1 LGKGV
6 ESLITAHS
14 GEDRSVHEELV
25 QGIVTEAEVHPVGS
39 SDSDSRELADAA
51 VPEEKAHEG

>member
-1 LGKGV
+1 M

-25 QGIVTEAEVHPVGS
+25 QSIVTEAEVHPVGS